1 MIPLILGATVDGV
14 MIGLAYGLVAAGLGL
29 IWGVMDIVN
38 FAHGEHM
45 LIAMYVTLLASA
57 ELSISPLL
65 LLPVNAVLMFVVGY
79 GTYVLI
85 IKRTMDGPVLG
96 QVLCTFGLLLAIRY
110 GIIYFVGPST
120 RTVSDFA
127 FDGSLNAYGISVSY
141 PAMLTA
147 VVSVV
152 TIVLLY
158 LLLERTAIGKAIRA
172 TAQDKQAAQV
182 IGIETDRI
190 YAVSWGIGL
199 AATGVAGTMI
209 ATYFPIQPNSTPG
222 VWTIASFAAVA
233 LGGLGSIVGAVVGG
247 IIIGLVQNLGATLLN
262 PSYQQLYV
270 YIVLIAGLL
279 YQRENILN
287 WVSDR

>member
-1 MIPLILGATVDGV
+1 MIPLILGAAVDGL
-14 MIGLAYGLVAAGLGL
+14 MIGLAFGLVAAGLGL

-57 ELSISPLL
+57 ELSVSPLL

-85 IKRTMDGPVLG
+85 IKRTMDGPVMG
-96 QVLCTFGLLLAIRY
+96 QVLCTFGLLLVIRY
-110 GIIYFVGPST
+110 GIIYLVGPST

-127 FDGSLNAYGISVSY
+127 FDGSTVAYGVAVSH
-141 PAMLTA
+141 PAVLTA
-147 VVSVV
+147 IVSVV
-152 TIVLLY
+152 TITLLY

-172 TAQDKQAAQV
+172 TAQDKQAAQAL
-182 IGIETDRI
+182 GIETDRI

-209 ATYFPIQPNSTPG
+209 ATYFPIQPSATPG

-233 LGGLGSIVGAVVGG
+233 LGGLGSIAGAVIGG
-247 IIIGLVQNLGATLLN
+247 IVIGLVQNLGATLID

-270 YIVLIAGLL
+270 YVVLIGALL
-279 YQRENILN
+279 YQREGILN
-287 WVSDR
+287 WVTDR

>member
-14 MIGLAYGLVAAGLGL
+14 MIGLAFGLVAAGLGL

-57 ELSISPLL
+57 ELSVSPLL

-85 IKRTMDGPVLG
+85 IKRTMDGPVMG
-96 QVLCTFGLLLAIRY
+96 QVLCTFGLLLVIRY
-110 GIIYFVGPST
+110 GIIYLVGPST

-127 FDGSLNAYGISVSY
+127 FDGSTVAYGVAVSH
-141 PAMLTA
+141 PAVLTA
-147 VVSVV
+147 IVSVV
-152 TIVLLY
+152 TITLLY

-172 TAQDKQAAQV
+172 TAQDKQAAQAL
-182 IGIETDRI
+182 GIETDRI

-209 ATYFPIQPNSTPG
+209 ATYFPIQPSATPG

-233 LGGLGSIVGAVVGG
+233 LGGLGSIAGAVIGG
-247 IIIGLVQNLGATLLN
+247 IVIGLVQNLGATLID

-270 YIVLIAGLL
+270 YVVLIGALL
-279 YQRENILN
+279 YQREGILN
-287 WVSDR
+287 WVTDR

>member
-1 MIPLILGATVDGV
+1 
-14 MIGLAYGLVAAGLGL
+14 MIGLAFGLVAAGLGL

-57 ELSISPLL
+57 ELSVSPLL

-85 IKRTMDGPVLG
+85 IKRTMDGPVMG
-96 QVLCTFGLLLAIRY
+96 QVLCTFGLLLVIRY
-110 GIIYFVGPST
+110 GIIYLVGPST

-127 FDGSLNAYGISVSY
+127 FDGSTVAYGVAVSH
-141 PAMLTA
+141 PAVLTA
-147 VVSVV
+147 IVSVV
-152 TIVLLY
+152 TITLLY

-172 TAQDKQAAQV
+172 TAQDKQAAQAL
-182 IGIETDRI
+182 GIETDRI

-209 ATYFPIQPNSTPG
+209 ATYFPIQPSATPG

-233 LGGLGSIVGAVVGG
+233 LGGLGSIAGAVIGG
-247 IIIGLVQNLGATLLN
+247 IVIGLVQNLGATLID

-270 YIVLIAGLL
+270 YVVLIGALL
-279 YQRENILN
+279 YQREGILN
-287 WVSDR
+287 WVTDR

>member
-1 MIPLILGATVDGV
+1 MVPLVLGAAVDGL
-14 MIGLAYGLVAAGLGL
+14 MIGLAFGLVAAGLGL

-57 ELSISPLL
+57 ELSVSPLL

-85 IKRTMDGPVLG
+85 IKRTMDGPVMG
-96 QVLCTFGLLLAIRY
+96 QVLCTFGLLLVIRY
-110 GIIYFVGPST
+110 GIIYLVGPST

-127 FDGSLNAYGISVSY
+127 FDGSTVAYGVSVSH
-141 PAMLTA
+141 PAVLTA
-147 VVSVV
+147 VVSIV

-182 IGIETDRI
+182 LGIETDRI

-209 ATYFPIQPNSTPG
+209 ATYFPIQPNATPG

-233 LGGLGSIVGAVVGG
+233 LGGLGSIAGAVIGG
-247 IIIGLVQNLGATLLN
+247 IVIGLVQHLGATLID

-270 YIVLIAGLL
+270 YVVLIGALL
-279 YQRENILN
+279 YQREGILN
-287 WVSDR
+287 WVTDQ